1 MKISIKTLLTTL
13 GTLALAAC
21 SHEGHEAHEHDH
33 EAGHIHSEA
42 EGHDHHADE
51 HAEARAHGEIVL
63 EPEMAEK
70 FDVVTEVVASGKFQE
85 GISVSGQIVNTP
97 LSSAIVSAPT
107 SGIVTFSAGIEQGAD
122 VNTGAVVARISSKG
136 ITGGDAD
143 EAARLT
149 MENAKK
155 EVDRLAPLHADG
167 IVSTRDYN
175 AAVQAYDQARAAYSQ
190 GAASGT
196 AKAPASGVIS
206 QLLVQQ
212 GQYVEAG
219 APIASI
225 SSAKRLSLRADL
237 PERYYQQ
244 ATAITDASVEVPGT
258 GRLVSLSELGG
269 KRGGEAMA
277 SEGGY
282 IPVYFNF
289 DNNGLFA
296 PGSYVKA
303 MLLTGERDG
312 VLSVPVTALSEQ
324 QGAYFVYQ
332 KLDDECYKKVPVR
345 VGATN
350 GTHAEIVA
358 GLSGGEEIVTN
369 GTTAVRLAEQ
379 ASVAPEGHSH
389 NH

>member
-21 SHEGHEAHEHDH
+21 SHEGHETHEHAHGH
-33 EAGHIHSEA
+33 EHGHEH
-42 EGHDHHADE
+42 GQDE

-70 FDVVTEVVASGKFQE
+70 FEVVTEVVGPGKFQE

-97 LSSAIVSAPT
+97 LSSAVVSAPT

-143 EAARLT
+143 EAARLA

-244 ATAITDASVEVPGT
+244 ATAITGASVEVPGT

-282 IPVYFNF
+282 IPLYFNF

-303 MLLTGERDG
+303 VLLTGERDG